1 MKPEE
6 IAWRRLAGQF
16 LTVPGPAK
24 PADVVRR
31 LGAVQAQDYAGAK
44 WALALRTKKA
54 VTDAAVERAVDAGA
68 IVRTHVLR
76 PTWHFVAACDL
87 RWMLALTGPRIS
99 RALASYNRVLEI
111 TPAVIRR
118 SHAAITKAL
127 EGGRHLTRAEVAAV
141 LSRAKVG
148 ALTGHRF
155 GRLVVQAELDAI
167 VCSGARRGKHSTYAL
182 LDERVTAAGG
192 IERDAALGRAGAA
205 VLPHPRP
212 RLRPRLRVVVG
223 PHRGRR
229 AARDRDPRPRAG
241 ADRRRRAAL
250 LDERGRYGAAQEAV
264 CPPAPQLRRVLHRP
278 RGPQRHRPAAR
289 QRGAGDGRQ
298 RAHQSHRDRE
308 RPDRR
313 WLEAPAA
320 GPRVTLRFD
329 LLTRLS
335 RAERALLDREIERY
349 RAFAG
354 EPVEVTGC
362 ARDARASG
370 GRRVLVEGARHQAR
384 DHRRDQLVERPQ
396 RHQRRAVEA
405 ERDLLEEED
414 GEHDRPQGEPGA
426 DRGPGPGP

>member
-44 WALALRTKKA
+44 WALAQRTKKA
-54 VTDAAVERAVDAGA
+54 VTDAAVERAVDTGA

-87 RWMLALTGPRIS
+87 RWMLALTGPRIG

-127 EGGRHLTRAEVAAV
+127 GGGRHLTRAEVAAV
-141 LSRAKVG
+141 LARAKVG

-182 LDERVTAAGG
+182 LDERVPAAGRM
-192 IERDAALGRAGAA
+192 ERDASLGELARRYFPTRGPASAHDFAWWAGLTVGDARRAVDILGRELEPVHVGGRPFWMGADA
-205 VLPHPRP
+205 ETPPRKACAHLLPNYDEYFIGLVDRSAI
-212 RLRPRLRVVVG
+212 
-223 PHRGRR
+223 GRR
-229 AARDRDPRPRAG
+229 LGSVERVTGGNALINHIATVNG
-241 ADRRRRAAL
+241 QIVGGWKRAA
-250 LDERGRYGAAQEAV
+250 AA
-264 CPPAPQLRRVLHRP
+264 
-278 RGPQRHRPAAR
+278 
-289 QRGAGDGRQ
+289 
-298 RAHQSHRDRE
+298 
-308 RPDRR
+308 
-313 WLEAPAA
+313 
-320 GPRVTLRFD
+320 PRVTLRFD
-329 LLTRLS
+329 LLARLS
-335 RAERALLDREIERY
+335 RAERRLLDREIERY

-354 EPVEVTGC
+354 EPVEVTGLP
-362 ARDARASG
+362 A
-370 GRRVLVEGARHQAR
+370 
-384 DHRRDQLVERPQ
+384 
-396 RHQRRAVEA
+396 
-405 ERDLLEEED
+405 
-414 GEHDRPQGEPGA
+414 
-426 DRGPGPGP
+426 

>member
-1 MKPEE
+1 MIRSGRGNRVLVVIKPEE

-44 WALALRTKKA
+44 WALAQRTKA
-54 VTDAAVERAVDAGA
+54 ATDAAVDRAVDAGT

-111 TPAVIRR
+111 TPAVIHR

-167 VCSGARRGKHSTYAL
+167 ICSGARRGKQSTYAL
-182 LDERVTAAGG
+182 LDERVTAARGF
-192 IERDAALGRAGAA
+192 ERDTALAELARRYFPTRGPASAHDFAWWSGLTVADARRAVAILGRELEPIDVGGRPFWMSAGAKA
-205 VLPHPRP
+205 PPRKPCAHLLPNYDEYFIGFVDRSAI
-212 RLRPRLRVVVG
+212 
-223 PHRGRR
+223 GR
-229 AARDRDPRPRAG
+229 
-241 ADRRRRAAL
+241 
-250 LDERGRYGAAQEAV
+250 
-264 CPPAPQLRRVLHRP
+264 
-278 RGPQRHRPAAR
+278 AAR
-289 QRGAGDGRQ
+289 QRGAGDRRQ
-298 RAHQSHRDRE
+298 RAPQSHRDRE

-313 WLEAPAA
+313 GVEAHGRRAA
-320 GPRVTLRFD
+320 GHAPLRPAHSPVPRRAGTPRPRDRALPRVR
-329 LLTRLS
+329 RK
-335 RAERALLDREIERY
+335 A
-349 RAFAG
+349 
-354 EPVEVTGC
+354 
-362 ARDARASG
+362 
-370 GRRVLVEGARHQAR
+370 GRRHGMARVTPTS
-384 DHRRDQLVERPQ
+384 L
-396 RHQRRAVEA
+396 
-405 ERDLLEEED
+405 
-414 GEHDRPQGEPGA
+414 
-426 DRGPGPGP
+426 

>member
-44 WALALRTKKA
+44 WALAQRTKA
-54 VTDAAVERAVDAGA
+54 ATDAAVERAVDAGA

-182 LDERVTAAGG
+182 LDERVTASRG
-192 IERDAALGRAGAA
+192 IERDAALAELARRYFPTRGPASAHDFAWWSGLTVADARRAVAILGRELEPIDVGGRPFWMSAGASA
-205 VLPHPRP
+205 PPRKPCAHLLPNYDEYFIGLVDRSAI
-212 RLRPRLRVVVG
+212 
-223 PHRGRR
+223 GRR
-229 AARDRDPRPRAG
+229 LGTVERVTG
-241 ADRRRRAAL
+241 GNAL
-250 LDERGRYGAAQEAV
+250 INHIATVNGQIVGGWKRT
-264 CPPAPQLRRVLHRP
+264 
-278 RGPQRHRPAAR
+278 
-289 QRGAGDGRQ
+289 
-298 RAHQSHRDRE
+298 
-308 RPDRR
+308 
-313 WLEAPAA
+313 AA

-335 RAERALLDREIERY
+335 RAERALLDREIGRY

-354 EPVEVTGC
+354 DPVEVTGW
-362 ARDARASG
+362 RQS
-370 GRRVLVEGARHQAR
+370 L
-384 DHRRDQLVERPQ
+384 
-396 RHQRRAVEA
+396 
-405 ERDLLEEED
+405 
-414 GEHDRPQGEPGA
+414 
-426 DRGPGPGP
+426 

>member
-1 MKPEE
+1 VVIKPEE

-44 WALALRTKKA
+44 WALAQRTKA
-54 VTDAAVERAVDAGA
+54 ATDAAVDRAVDAGT

-76 PTWHFVAACDL
+76 PTWHFVAAEDL

-167 VCSGARRGKHSTYAL
+167 ICSGARRGKQSTYAL
-182 LDERVTAAGG
+182 LDERVTAARGFV
-192 IERDAALGRAGAA
+192 RDTALAELARRYFPTRGPASAHDFAWWSGLTVADARRAVAILGRELEPIDVGGRPFWMSAGAKA
-205 VLPHPRP
+205 PPRKPCAHLLPNYDEYFIGFVDRSAI
-212 RLRPRLRVVVG
+212 
-223 PHRGRR
+223 GRR
-229 AARDRDPRPRAG
+229 LGSVERVTG
-241 ADRRRRAAL
+241 GNAL
-250 LDERGRYGAAQEAV
+250 LNHIATVNGQIVGGWKRT
-264 CPPAPQLRRVLHRP
+264 
-278 RGPQRHRPAAR
+278 
-289 QRGAGDGRQ
+289 
-298 RAHQSHRDRE
+298 
-308 RPDRR
+308 
-313 WLEAPAA
+313 AA

-329 LLTRLS
+329 LPSRLS
-335 RAERALLDREIERY
+335 RAERALLDREIGRY

-354 EPVEVTGC
+354 GLVEVTGW
-362 ARDARASG
+362 
-370 GRRVLVEGARHQAR
+370 
-384 DHRRDQLVERPQ
+384 RP
-396 RHQRRAVEA
+396 
-405 ERDLLEEED
+405 
-414 GEHDRPQGEPGA
+414 
-426 DRGPGPGP
+426 

>member
-24 PADVVRR
+24 PAHVVRQ

-44 WALALRTKKA
+44 WALALRTKEA
-54 VTDAAVERAVDAGA
+54 ATDAAVERAVDAGT

-155 GRLVVQAELDAI
+155 GRLLAQAEVDAI

-182 LDERVTAAGG
+182 LDERVTAAPG
-192 IERDAALGRAGAA
+192 IERDTALAELARRYFPTRGPASAHDFAWWSGLTVADARRAVAILGRELEPIDVGGRPFWMSAGAKA
-205 VLPHPRP
+205 PPRKPCAHLLPNYDEYFIGFVDRSAI
-212 RLRPRLRVVVG
+212 
-223 PHRGRR
+223 GRR
-229 AARDRDPRPRAG
+229 LGSVERVTG
-241 ADRRRRAAL
+241 GNAL
-250 LDERGRYGAAQEAV
+250 LNHIATVNGQIVGGWKRT
-264 CPPAPQLRRVLHRP
+264 
-278 RGPQRHRPAAR
+278 
-289 QRGAGDGRQ
+289 
-298 RAHQSHRDRE
+298 
-308 RPDRR
+308 
-313 WLEAPAA
+313 AA

-329 LLTRLS
+329 LPSRLS

-354 EPVEVTGC
+354 GLVEVTGW
-362 ARDARASG
+362 
-370 GRRVLVEGARHQAR
+370 
-384 DHRRDQLVERPQ
+384 RP
-396 RHQRRAVEA
+396 
-405 ERDLLEEED
+405 
-414 GEHDRPQGEPGA
+414 
-426 DRGPGPGP
+426 